1 MSDPYNTAP
10 TQPRAVDESPA
21 ATGLPARPVARAPRR
36 TTKSMAR
43 SERGAFVP
51 ALNVVAVIGI
61 MVWAEIRR
69 GGMSGGAFVV
79 VCGPMLLAIAASIWN
94 SNRAFTTIV
103 RVLNV
108 ILAATIL
115 FKLMRYA
122 SMGLSSANMLLM
134 FVLSVGVPAV
144 NAFWLKS
151 KEGE

>member
-10 TQPRAVDESPA
+10 AQPHAVDQSRA
-21 ATGLPARPVARAPRR
+21 ATAPIARPGARAPRR
-36 TTKSMAR
+36 TTKSTAR
-43 SERGAFVP
+43 PARGAFLPV
-51 ALNVVAVIGI
+51 LNVVAVIGI

-69 GGMSGGAFVV
+69 GGMSGSAFVV
-79 VCGPMLLAIAASIWN
+79 VCGPMLLAIAASIWD
-94 SNRAFTTIV
+94 SNRTFTTVV

-108 ILAATIL
+108 IVAATIL

-151 KEGE
+151 KEAE